1 MPAIILENISF
12 SYSSKP
18 LLENINLQV
27 GEGER
32 ACLIFGRSRRG
43 SLKF

>member
-18 LLENINLQV
+18 LLKNINLQV
-27 GEGER
+27 GEGAR

>member
-1 MPAIILENISF
+1 MPAIILESISF

-27 GEGER
+27 REGSVP
-32 ACLIFGRSRRG
+32 F
-43 SLKF
+43 